1 MIVTMY
7 STHCPKCQVLEKKL
21 QQKNIEY
28 NVVTD
33 TLEMG
38 RMGIR
43 SLPVLSVNSEL
54 LDFKKA
60 IEWVNKQ

>member
-7 STHCPKCQVLEKKL
+7 STHCPKCKVLEKKL

-38 RMGIR
+38 KMGIR

>member
-21 QQKNIEY
+21 QQKGIEY

-38 RMGIR
+38 KMGIR
-43 SLPVLSVNSEL
+43 SVPVLSVNSEL

>member
-21 QQKNIEY
+21 QQKGIEY

>member
-1 MIVTMY
+1 MY

-21 QQKNIEY
+21 QQKGIEY

>member
-21 QQKNIEY
+21 QQKGIEY

-38 RMGIR
+38 KMGIR
-43 SLPVLSVNSEL
+43 SVPILSVNSEL

>member
-21 QQKNIEY
+21 QQKGIEY

-43 SLPVLSVNSEL
+43 SVPVLSVNSEL

>member
-38 RMGIR
+38 KMGIR